1 MAAFT
6 HATNSSKR
14 NFVVQISRQLTSRS
28 FACELHC
35 LILLNLLVAFVYW
48 VFFMEFN
55 KFTLIIINLLPESYR
70 ILVGIDL
77 FHVAC
82 LPATTPCNLEPV
94 PPPPCGNSSQKPNFR
109 SFRGRVLK
117 HPAPHHLGR

>member
-1 MAAFT
+1 
-6 HATNSSKR
+6 
-14 NFVVQISRQLTSRS
+14 VVQISRQLMSHDFTR
-28 FACELHC
+28 ELHC

-48 VFFMEFN
+48 VFFMDFN
-55 KFTLIIINLLPESYR
+55 KLTLIIINLLPESYR

-94 PPPPCGNSSQKPNFR
+94 CQLLTGILVYHVDVQFPP
-109 SFRGRVLK
+109 
-117 HPAPHHLGR
+117 LG